1 MELMSQRNF
10 MAISSV
16 HMSTYKFGQTI
27 TTIPFLGDSLR
38 ERKKNRER
46 GRKGKKEEEEEEKGE
61 KKVGNLSDD

>member
-1 MELMSQRNF
+1 LAKLSL
-10 MAISSV
+10 
-16 HMSTYKFGQTI
+16 
-27 TTIPFLGDSLR
+27 TIPFLGDSLR